1 MGMTLTGRNV
11 TPTSSGR
18 LDTVTITDITDT
30 TVITGDITATMD
42 TITVTTTS
50 SGPLVISV
58 ITTPI
63 VFTLST
69 TTAIIMATTTIS
81 SGLDAK
87 LDLKNYPFLST
98 LAVTSFARAMTF
110 LEYIYIYTYLNQV
123 AKISV
128 HKLTPIYCMRN
139 SFIVHVFFARSS
151 ENIRALKMSRHD
163 LFWIKM

>member
-1 MGMTLTGRNV
+1 MG
-11 TPTSSGR
+11 
-18 LDTVTITDITDT
+18 
-30 TVITGDITATMD
+30 ATMD

-69 TTAIIMATTTIS
+69 TTPIITDIIMATTTIS

-87 LDLKNYPFLST
+87 LDLKNSPFLST